1 MYRHSRAQGLKQ
13 IIKLKSDIVTVLPQM
28 HFDILKRIYIEEQCH
43 EIFDLYFFHE
53 WKLWNPSGPLIN
65 RLNQFFLQIRFCE
78 DIQSFCQGS
87 SISNK
92 NVGFCLYST
101 PKDSFLFYIP
111 FKFKERPEQTKLL
124 QKNSAQCQSL
134 LDLRKIV
141 DSAQCSQFCF
151 FEKHSNFLKNQFDCT
166 QCQPI
171 LDLRTFQFLTP
182 RSVSLRGVQLC
193 AVSLISRIF
202 SRKRIFQQN
211 HSCLSRAQM
220 ASIHE
225 IKK

>member
-28 HFDILKRIYIEEQCH
+28 HLDILKRIYIEEQCH

-65 RLNQFFLQIRFCE
+65 RLKQFFLQIRFCE

-87 SISNK
+87 YLSISNK
-92 NVGFCLYST
+92 NVGFGLYST

-141 DSAQCSQFCF
+141 DSAQCQPILFFRKTFEF
-151 FEKHSNFLKNQFDCT
+151 FEKL
-166 QCQPI
+166 
-171 LDLRTFQFLTP
+171 
-182 RSVSLRGVQLC
+182 V
-193 AVSLISRIF
+193 
-202 SRKRIFQQN
+202 
-211 HSCLSRAQM
+211 
-220 ASIHE
+220 
-225 IKK
+225 